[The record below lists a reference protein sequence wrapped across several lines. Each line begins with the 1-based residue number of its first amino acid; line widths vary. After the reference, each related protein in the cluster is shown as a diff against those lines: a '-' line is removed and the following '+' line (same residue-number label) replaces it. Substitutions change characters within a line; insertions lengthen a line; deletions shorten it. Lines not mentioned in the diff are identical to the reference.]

1 MYPWIDEFCLTEKV
15 IIINKIGKDYKVC
28 EEKYANEPFEV
39 KIYSDFVKFVNE
51 KDKDFDFTLN
61 KMQEDYLKNLLK
73 AKVARIIWGEEVYRK
88 ILTQDDDYIIK
99 SLEILD

>member
-1 MYPWIDEFCLTEKV
+1 
-15 IIINKIGKDYKVC
+15 
-28 EEKYANEPFEV
+28 
-39 KIYSDFVKFVNE
+39 
-51 KDKDFDFTLN
+51 
-61 KMQEDYLKNLLK
+61 MQEDYLKNLLK